1 MICTCGDCN
10 PVLQYCACTCG
21 TALCQHRTACTA
33 WCWACGGMHCGRQRR
48 YQDLVD
54 DEEHDR
60 LLKALVVLEK
70 KDQMAQRME
79 AVTK

>member
-1 MICTCGDCN
+1 MLDLWQRTLPQGGTEQHALRGAGHVAECLYCG
-10 PVLQYCACTCG
+10 
-21 TALCQHRTACTA
+21 CQC
-33 WCWACGGMHCGRQRR
+33 R

-60 LLKALVVLEK
+60 LLKTLAVLEK
-70 KDQMAQRME
+70 KDEMAQRME

>member
-1 MICTCGDCN
+1 MVLPCASTEQHALRGAEHTAECTFG
-10 PVLQYCACTCG
+10 
-21 TALCQHRTACTA
+21 CQC
-33 WCWACGGMHCGRQRR
+33 R

-70 KDQMAQRME
+70 KDEMAQRME

>member
-1 MICTCGDCN
+1 MPFGH
-10 PVLQYCACTCG
+10 QF
-21 TALCQHRTACTA
+21 
-33 WCWACGGMHCGRQRR
+33 R

-60 LLKALVVLEK
+60 LLKTLAALEK
-70 KDQMAQRME
+70 KDEMAQRME